1 MNVQFTVEMGE
12 LRKKIN
18 FVRNGLGSVKSDLS
32 TMLMRF
38 DVLGAKARIFAANKE
53 LFCRTEMKTS
63 PAEGSGDGV
72 FAVLGDRLEKL
83 ISQVEAEQVEFSA
96 DGENLETRAGFLTVN
111 FETYDGA
118 ALRTVEQ
125 GTKKHLEMEGLA
137 VERGAMEEALS
148 CAKSCTT
155 TSSIRP
161 DVTHVELRKGRMLSS
176 DGRKIMVYSHDG
188 FPQEMALKIP
198 STSLQACIGAVKNMD
213 SEHVQVIES
222 ETHYFLKAGKN
233 EFSLGVRKVERDFPA
248 VEGQI
253 ANTENPTDEI
263 VVDKHV
269 LEAMLR
275 GVSLGLPSDEVKVT
289 MEVGGKG
296 QEAYLELSS
305 RNALNKRSHE
315 RASCGRKGEDEIIW
329 PLSFKHLLDTLGVFK
344 GDSVVDVMV
353 MEDRKLLMVRD
364 STDAREV
371 LTVIPFRTDKQIEE
385 EKKAAKKE
393 LDAKKKAKEEEA
405 KEGEEMATA
414 AVASEGAGED
424 IDLEDV

>member
-1 MNVQFTVEMGE
+1 MKVQFTVEMGE
-12 LRKKIN
+12 LRRKIN
-18 FVRNGLGSVKSDLS
+18 FVRNGLGSMKTELS

-38 DVLGAKARIFAANKE
+38 DVLGGKVRIFAANKE
-53 LFCRTEMKTS
+53 LFCRTEMKMQ
-63 PAEGSGDGV
+63 PAEGSDDGV
-72 FAVLGDRLEKL
+72 YAVLGDRLEKL
-83 ISQVEAEQVEFSA
+83 ISQVEAEQVEFTA
-96 DGENLETRAGFLTVN
+96 DGENLEVRAGFLTVN

-118 ALRTVEQ
+118 ALRTIEQ
-125 GTKKHLEMEGLA
+125 GTKKHLELEGLA

-148 CAKSCTT
+148 CARSCTT
-155 TSSIRP
+155 ISSIRP

-176 DGRKIMVYSHDG
+176 DGRKIMIYSHDG
-188 FPQEMALKIP
+188 FPEEMRLKIP
-198 STSLQACIGAVKNMD
+198 STSLNACIGAVKNIE

-222 ETHYFLKAGKN
+222 ETHYFLKGNKN
-233 EFSLGVRKVERDFPA
+233 EYTLGVRKVERDFPA

-275 GVSLGLPSDEVKVT
+275 GVSLGLPSDEVKVI
-289 MEVGGKG
+289 MEVGGTG

-315 RASCGRKGEDEIIW
+315 RASCGRKGKGQIAW

-353 MEDRKLLMVRD
+353 MEDRNLLMVRD

-371 LTVIPFRTDKQIEE
+371 LTVIPFRTDKAIEE
-385 EKKAAKKE
+385 EKKTARKE
-393 LDAKKKAKEEEA
+393 TEAKKKAKEAES

-414 AVASEGAGED
+414 AVAEPVGED